1 VPGPALREIPVNSPR
16 AEARSIR
23 HARCSTPSARQL
35 RRDQIREHTM
45 ATKKTVKDIAP
56 KKTTAVKGGR
66 PRNTNI

>member
-1 VPGPALREIPVNSPR
+1 
-16 AEARSIR
+16 
-23 HARCSTPSARQL
+23 
-35 RRDQIREHTM
+35 M